1 MLLLTAKSSS
11 SSNGRNNNNMFCISC
26 VAREW
31 MGPFGGFFYFFLFS
45 FWVGKAPFLTCLE
58 EIIPRPDM
66 ELAHKSTKSLMQK
79 NTRASIYDTRDC
91 TTFFEGGFWGGGHTR
106 HRQSLAMT
114 DPKAHHYTRATIL
127 QRKSKKQQRIAF
139 GIN

>member
-1 MLLLTAKSSS
+1 LGWESPPL
-11 SSNGRNNNNMFCISC
+11 
-26 VAREW
+26 
-31 MGPFGGFFYFFLFS
+31 
-45 FWVGKAPFLTCLE
+45 LTCLE

-66 ELAHKSTKSLMQK
+66 ELLAHKSTKSLMQK

-91 TTFFEGGFWGGGHTR
+91 TTFLEGGGGHTR

-127 QRKSKKQQRIAF
+127 QRKSKRQQRIAF

>member
-1 MLLLTAKSSS
+1 
-11 SSNGRNNNNMFCISC
+11 
-26 VAREW
+26 
-31 MGPFGGFFYFFLFS
+31 
-45 FWVGKAPFLTCLE
+45 
-58 EIIPRPDM
+58 
-66 ELAHKSTKSLMQK
+66 MQK

-91 TTFFEGGFWGGGHTR
+91 TTFLEGGGGGHTR